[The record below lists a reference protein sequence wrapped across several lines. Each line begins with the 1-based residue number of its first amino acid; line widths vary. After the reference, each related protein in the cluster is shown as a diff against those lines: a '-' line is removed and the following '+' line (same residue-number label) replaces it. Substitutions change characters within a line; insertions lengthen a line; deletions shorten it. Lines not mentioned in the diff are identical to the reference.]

1 MKKTLLSVGLLALAI
16 NAKAQFLSSV
26 GDGAVMHI
34 GKDALVYNG
43 GGMRIVGSGLVQNH
57 GNVMLVGSS
66 TDKFSTVT
74 TSGVDKAEGSTVVNF
89 INKINETGAYAS
101 VNTPANPSVYTY
113 GQLYISGLTQGN
125 ITGIVDQEYR
135 NVKHGDYQQLGVP
148 FFNKTF
154 STFSTELGKTFVN
167 RRYSKNEMLVWNNP
181 KAEFDNVDVNSKT
194 TSDAT
199 RYYSFGSLNLDT
211 SSKVYTI
218 KGRPYAEE
226 NTPAVTLVN
235 GGASANFGNGGNNL
249 NSYGG
254 KYNSYL
260 QDAFSVGSGEQPFT
274 GNYGKNLYQFS
285 NPFLTNLD
293 LRNIAFTEPASTGDD
308 NNLSNIYGIRLDVS
322 GVQYNPNNPNAGGG
336 STSIK
341 FVTFVGAGTP
351 STPVGDVDYLI
362 VRPMGTFV
370 IKMKDNTMP
379 QTLNFTKL
387 RRFGYIPRS
396 GSTNY
401 TVSAAKIADPGT
413 AVMRTAASKKTTSDT
428 ASVKQLGVIGL
439 DASGNEIARTYYVVY
454 PNAVNGHPETATA
467 QVQSSV
473 AKLETFEEHPT
484 AGGYDD
490 DYLGYSLYINE
501 ANETTFQGKA
511 IPLAIY
517 DSNIKKL
524 KFEIRENAELLES
537 PSSVLSSGISFYY
550 KFGDKGEVI
559 TLNQGKEVSV
569 TVPTDGADAYLYY
582 GAPNSG
588 TLASNETP
596 KTLPSQTRVVF
607 NPDIDNYIIRFDPKW
622 KKADVT
628 VYDMSGK
635 IVKSYNNVNATS
647 DFIID
652 LPKGNMMY
660 IVTAVS
666 DTGEKMNSKIIR

>member
-16 NAKAQFLSSV
+16 NAKGQFLSSV

-43 GGMRIVGSGLVQNH
+43 GGMKIVGSGLVQNH

-74 TSGVDKAEGSTVVNF
+74 TSNVDKAEGSTVVNF

-167 RRYSKNEMLVWNNP
+167 SRRTKNEMLVWNNP
-181 KAEFDNVDVNSKT
+181 KAEFDDVDVNSKT

-235 GGASANFGNGGNNL
+235 GGASANFGNGGDNL

-254 KYNSYL
+254 RYNSYL
-260 QDAFSVGSGEQPFT
+260 QDAFSVGFGEQPFT

-322 GVQYNPNNPNAGGG
+322 GVQYNPNAGGG

-370 IKMKDNTMP
+370 IKMKDNTMA

-401 TVSAAKIADPGT
+401 TVSAAKITDPGT
-413 AVMRTAASKKTTSDT
+413 AVMRTAASKKTTSGT
-428 ASVKQLGVIGL
+428 ASSVKQLGVIGL

-454 PNAVNGHPETATA
+454 PNAVDGHPNTATA
-467 QVQSSV
+467 QVQSTVSELV
-473 AKLETFEEHPT
+473 TFEEDPT
-484 AGGYDD
+484 AGGYDNN
-490 DYLGYSLYINE
+490 YLGYSLYINE
-501 ANETTFQGKA
+501 ANETSFQGKP

-517 DSNIKKL
+517 NPNIKKL

-537 PSSVLSSGISFYY
+537 PTSVLSSGISFYY
-550 KFGDKGEVI
+550 KIDNGELI
-559 TLNQGKEVSV
+559 TVTQGKEVAVSV
-569 TVPTDGADAYLYY
+569 PAGGADASLYY
-582 GAPNSG
+582 GAPTEG
-588 TLASNETP
+588 TLSTG
-596 KTLPSQTRVVF
+596 KVKIPSKTRVVF
-607 NPDIDNYIIRFDPKW
+607 NPQIDNYLIKFDPVW
-622 KKADVT
+622 KKANIVI
-628 VYDMSGK
+628 YDMSGK

-660 IVTAVS
+660 IVTAVA

>member
-43 GGMRIVGSGLVQNH
+43 GGMKIVGSGLVQNH

-74 TSGVDKAEGSTVVNF
+74 TSNVDKAEGSTVVNF

-167 RRYSKNEMLVWNNP
+167 SRRTKNEMLVWNNP

-254 KYNSYL
+254 RYNSYL
-260 QDAFSVGSGEQPFT
+260 QDAFSVGFGEQPFT

-322 GVQYNPNNPNAGGG
+322 GVQYNPNAGGG

-370 IKMKDNTMP
+370 IKMKDNTMA

-401 TVSAAKIADPGT
+401 TVSAAKITDPGT
-413 AVMRTAASKKTTSDT
+413 AVMRTAASKKTTSGT
-428 ASVKQLGVIGL
+428 ASSVKQLGVIGL

-454 PNAVNGHPETATA
+454 PNAVDGHPNTATA
-467 QVQSSV
+467 QVQSTVSELV
-473 AKLETFEEHPT
+473 TFEEDPT
-484 AGGYDD
+484 AGGYDNN
-490 DYLGYSLYINE
+490 YLGYSLYINE
-501 ANETTFQGKA
+501 ANETSFQGKP

-517 DSNIKKL
+517 NPNIKKL

-537 PSSVLSSGISFYY
+537 PTSVLSSGISFYY
-550 KFGDKGEVI
+550 KIDNGELI
-559 TLNQGKEVSV
+559 TVTQGKEVAVSV
-569 TVPTDGADAYLYY
+569 PAGGADASLYY
-582 GAPNSG
+582 GAPTEG
-588 TLASNETP
+588 TLSTG
-596 KTLPSQTRVVF
+596 KVKIPSKTRVVF
-607 NPDIDNYIIRFDPKW
+607 NPQIDNYLIKFDPVW
-622 KKADVT
+622 KKANIVI
-628 VYDMSGK
+628 YDMSGK

-660 IVTAVS
+660 IVTAVA

>member
-43 GGMRIVGSGLVQNH
+43 GGMKIVGSGLVQNH

-74 TSGVDKAEGSTVVNF
+74 TSDLDKAEGSTVVNF

-167 RRYSKNEMLVWNNP
+167 SRRTKNEMLVWNNP
-181 KAEFDNVDVNSKT
+181 KAEFDDVDVNSKT

-218 KGRPYAEE
+218 KGRPYSEE

-254 KYNSYL
+254 RYNSYL
-260 QDAFSVGSGEQPFT
+260 QDAFSVGFGEQPFT

-322 GVQYNPNNPNAGGG
+322 GVQYNPNAGGG

-370 IKMKDNTMP
+370 IKMKDNTMA

-401 TVSAAKIADPGT
+401 TVSAAKITDPGT
-413 AVMRTAASKKTTSDT
+413 AVMRTAASKKTTSGT
-428 ASVKQLGVIGL
+428 ASSVKQLGVIGL

-454 PNAVNGHPETATA
+454 PNAVDGHPNTATA
-467 QVQSSV
+467 QVQSTVSELV
-473 AKLETFEEHPT
+473 TFEEDPT
-484 AGGYDD
+484 AGGYDNN
-490 DYLGYSLYINE
+490 YLGYSLYINE
-501 ANETTFQGKA
+501 ANETSFQGKP

-517 DSNIKKL
+517 NPNIKKL

-537 PSSVLSSGISFYY
+537 PTSVLSSGISFYY
-550 KFGDKGEVI
+550 KIDNGELI
-559 TLNQGKEVSV
+559 TVTQGKEVAVSV
-569 TVPTDGADAYLYY
+569 PAGGADASLYY
-582 GAPNSG
+582 GAPTEG
-588 TLASNETP
+588 TLSTG
-596 KTLPSQTRVVF
+596 KVKIPSKTRVVF
-607 NPDIDNYIIRFDPKW
+607 NPQIDNYLIKFDPVW
-622 KKADVT
+622 KKANIVI
-628 VYDMSGK
+628 YDMSGK

-660 IVTAVS
+660 IVTAVA

>member
-1 MKKTLLSVGLLALAI
+1 MKKILLSVGLLALAI

-43 GGMRIVGSGLVQNH
+43 GGMKIVGSGLVQNH

-74 TSGVDKAEGSTVVNF
+74 TSNVDKAEGSTVVNF

-167 RRYSKNEMLVWNNP
+167 SRRTKNEMLVWNNP

-254 KYNSYL
+254 RYNSYL
-260 QDAFSVGSGEQPFT
+260 QDAFSVGFGEQPFT

-322 GVQYNPNNPNAGGG
+322 GVQYNPNAGGG

-401 TVSAAKIADPGT
+401 TVSAAKITDPGT
-413 AVMRTAASKKTTSDT
+413 AVMRTAASKKTTSGT
-428 ASVKQLGVIGL
+428 ANSVKQLGVIGL

-454 PNAVNGHPETATA
+454 PNAVDGHPNTATA
-467 QVQSSV
+467 QVQSTVSELV
-473 AKLETFEEHPT
+473 TFEEDPT
-484 AGGYDD
+484 AGGYDNN
-490 DYLGYSLYINE
+490 YLGYSLYINE
-501 ANETTFQGKA
+501 ANETSFQGKP

-517 DSNIKKL
+517 NPNIKKL

-537 PSSVLSSGISFYY
+537 PTSVLSSGISFYY
-550 KFGDKGEVI
+550 KIDNGELI
-559 TLNQGKEVSV
+559 TVTQGKEVAVSV
-569 TVPTDGADAYLYY
+569 PAGGADASLYY
-582 GAPNSG
+582 GAPTEG
-588 TLASNETP
+588 TLSTG
-596 KTLPSQTRVVF
+596 KVKIPSKTRVVF
-607 NPDIDNYIIRFDPKW
+607 NPQIDNYLIKFDPVW
-622 KKADVT
+622 KKANIVI
-628 VYDMSGK
+628 YDMSGK

-660 IVTAVS
+660 IVTAVA

>member
-1 MKKTLLSVGLLALAI
+1 MKKTLLSVGLLALVI

-66 TDKFSTVT
+66 ADKFRTVT
-74 TSGVDKAEGSTVVNF
+74 TSDVDKAEGSTVVNF

-167 RRYSKNEMLVWNNP
+167 SRRSKNEMLVWNNP

-194 TSDAT
+194 PADAT

-211 SSKVYTI
+211 GSKVFVV

-226 NTPAVTLVN
+226 NAPPVVLTG
-235 GGASANFGNGGNNL
+235 GGASANFGPDGGNS

-254 KYNSYL
+254 TYNSYL
-260 QDAFSVGSGEQPFT
+260 QDAFSIGAGEAPFT

-285 NPFLTNLD
+285 NPFLTNID

-322 GVQYNPNNPNAGGG
+322 GVQYNPNVGGG

-370 IKMKDNTMP
+370 IKMKDNTMA

-396 GSTNY
+396 GTTNY
-401 TVSAAKIADPGT
+401 TVSAAKITDPGT
-413 AVMRTAASKKTTSDT
+413 AVMRTAALKKTTSGT
-428 ASVKQLGVIGL
+428 ASSVKQLGVIGL

-454 PNAVNGHPETATA
+454 QNAVNGHPETATA

-550 KFGDKGEVI
+550 KFGDNGEVI

-569 TVPTDGADAYLYY
+569 TVPTKGADAYLYY

-588 TLASNETP
+588 TLASDETP

-622 KKADVT
+622 KKANVT

-635 IVKSYNNVNATS
+635 IVMSKNNVNVST
-647 DFIID
+647 DFTIN
-652 LPKGNMMY
+652 LNKSNAVY
-660 IVTAVS
+660 IVTAIS
-666 DTGEKMNSKIIR
+666 DAGEKMSTKIIR

>member
-16 NAKAQFLSSV
+16 NAKGQFLSSV

-43 GGMRIVGSGLVQNH
+43 GGMKIVGSGLVQNH

-74 TSGVDKAEGSTVVNF
+74 TSDLDKAEGSTVVNF

-167 RRYSKNEMLVWNNP
+167 SRRTKNEMLVWNNP
-181 KAEFDNVDVNSKT
+181 KAEFDDVDVNSKT

-235 GGASANFGNGGNNL
+235 GGASANFGNGGDNL

-254 KYNSYL
+254 RYNSYL
-260 QDAFSVGSGEQPFT
+260 QDAFSVGFGEQPFT

-322 GVQYNPNNPNAGGG
+322 GVQYNPNAGGG

-370 IKMKDNTMP
+370 IKMKDNTMA

-401 TVSAAKIADPGT
+401 TVSAAKITDPGT
-413 AVMRTAASKKTTSDT
+413 AVMRTAASKKTTSGT
-428 ASVKQLGVIGL
+428 ASSVKQLGVIGL

-454 PNAVNGHPETATA
+454 PNAVDGHPNTATA
-467 QVQSSV
+467 QVQSTVSELV
-473 AKLETFEEHPT
+473 TFEEDPT
-484 AGGYDD
+484 AGGYDNN
-490 DYLGYSLYINE
+490 YLGYSLYINE
-501 ANETTFQGKA
+501 ANETSFQGKP

-517 DSNIKKL
+517 NPNIKKL

-537 PSSVLSSGISFYY
+537 PTSVLSSGISFYY
-550 KFGDKGEVI
+550 KIDNGELI
-559 TLNQGKEVSV
+559 TVTQGKEVAVSV
-569 TVPTDGADAYLYY
+569 PAGGADASLYY
-582 GAPNSG
+582 GAPTEG
-588 TLASNETP
+588 TLSTG
-596 KTLPSQTRVVF
+596 KVKIPSKTRVVF
-607 NPDIDNYIIRFDPKW
+607 NPQIDNYLIKFDPVW
-622 KKADVT
+622 KKANIVI
-628 VYDMSGK
+628 YDMSGK

-660 IVTAVS
+660 IVTAVA

>member
-26 GDGAVMHI
+26 GDGAVMYI

-43 GGMRIVGSGLVQNH
+43 GGMKIVGSGLVQNH

-74 TSGVDKAEGSTVVNF
+74 TSNVDKAEGSTVVNF

-167 RRYSKNEMLVWNNP
+167 SRRTKNEMLVWNNP

-254 KYNSYL
+254 RYNSYL
-260 QDAFSVGSGEQPFT
+260 QDAFSVGFGEQPFT

-322 GVQYNPNNPNAGGG
+322 GVQYNPNAGGG

-370 IKMKDNTMP
+370 IKMKDNTMA

-401 TVSAAKIADPGT
+401 TVSAAKITDPGT
-413 AVMRTAASKKTTSDT
+413 AVMRTAASKKTTSGT
-428 ASVKQLGVIGL
+428 ASSVKQLGVIGL

-454 PNAVNGHPETATA
+454 PNAVDGHPNTATA
-467 QVQSSV
+467 QVQSTVSELV
-473 AKLETFEEHPT
+473 TFEEDPT
-484 AGGYDD
+484 AGGYDNN
-490 DYLGYSLYINE
+490 YLGYSLYINE
-501 ANETTFQGKA
+501 ANETSFQGKP

-517 DSNIKKL
+517 NPNIKKL

-537 PSSVLSSGISFYY
+537 PTSVLSSGISFYY
-550 KFGDKGEVI
+550 KIDNGELI
-559 TLNQGKEVSV
+559 TVTQGKEVAVSV
-569 TVPTDGADAYLYY
+569 PAGGADASLYY
-582 GAPNSG
+582 GAPTGG
-588 TLASNETP
+588 TLSTG
-596 KTLPSQTRVVF
+596 KVKVPSKTRVVF
-607 NPDIDNYIIRFDPKW
+607 NPQIDNYLIKFDPVW
-622 KKADVT
+622 KKANIVI
-628 VYDMSGK
+628 YDMSGK

-660 IVTAVS
+660 IVTAVA

>member
-43 GGMRIVGSGLVQNH
+43 GGMKIVGSGLVQNH

-74 TSGVDKAEGSTVVNF
+74 TSNVDKAEGSTVVNF

-167 RRYSKNEMLVWNNP
+167 SRRTKNEMLVWNNP

-235 GGASANFGNGGNNL
+235 GGASANFGDGGNNL

-254 KYNSYL
+254 RYNSYL
-260 QDAFSVGSGEQPFT
+260 QDAFSVGFGEQPFT

-322 GVQYNPNNPNAGGG
+322 GVQYNPNAGGG

-370 IKMKDNTMP
+370 IKMKDNTVP

-401 TVSAAKIADPGT
+401 TVSAAKITDPGT
-413 AVMRTAASKKTTSDT
+413 AVMRTAASKKTTSGT
-428 ASVKQLGVIGL
+428 ANSVKQLGVIGL

-454 PNAVNGHPETATA
+454 PNAVDGHPNTATA
-467 QVQSSV
+467 QVQSTVSELV
-473 AKLETFEEHPT
+473 TFEEDPT
-484 AGGYDD
+484 AGGYDNN
-490 DYLGYSLYINE
+490 YLGYSLYINE
-501 ANETTFQGKA
+501 ANETSFQGKP

-517 DSNIKKL
+517 NPNIKKL

-537 PSSVLSSGISFYY
+537 PTSVLSSGISFYY
-550 KFGDKGEVI
+550 KIDNGELI
-559 TLNQGKEVSV
+559 TVTQGKEVAVSV
-569 TVPTDGADAYLYY
+569 PAGGADASLYY
-582 GAPNSG
+582 GAPTEG
-588 TLASNETP
+588 TLSTG
-596 KTLPSQTRVVF
+596 KVKIPSKTRVVF
-607 NPDIDNYIIRFDPKW
+607 NPHIDNYLIKFDPVW
-622 KKADVT
+622 KKANIVI
-628 VYDMSGK
+628 YDMSGK

-660 IVTAVS
+660 IVTAVA

>member
-43 GGMRIVGSGLVQNH
+43 GGMKIVGSGLVQNH

-74 TSGVDKAEGSTVVNF
+74 TSNVDKAEGSTVVNF

-167 RRYSKNEMLVWNNP
+167 SRRSKNEMLVWNNP

-254 KYNSYL
+254 RYNSYL
-260 QDAFSVGSGEQPFT
+260 QDAFSVGFGEQPFT

-322 GVQYNPNNPNAGGG
+322 GVQYNPNAGGG

-370 IKMKDNTMP
+370 IKMKDNTVP

-401 TVSAAKIADPGT
+401 TVSAAKITDPGT
-413 AVMRTAASKKTTSDT
+413 AVMRTAASKKTTSGT
-428 ASVKQLGVIGL
+428 ANSVKQLGVIGL

-454 PNAVNGHPETATA
+454 PNAVDGHPNTATA
-467 QVQSSV
+467 QVQSTVSELV
-473 AKLETFEEHPT
+473 TFEEDPT
-484 AGGYDD
+484 AGGYDNN
-490 DYLGYSLYINE
+490 YLGYSLYINE
-501 ANETTFQGKA
+501 ANETSFQGKP

-517 DSNIKKL
+517 NPNIKKL

-537 PSSVLSSGISFYY
+537 PTSVLSSGISFYY
-550 KFGDKGEVI
+550 KIDNGELI
-559 TLNQGKEVSV
+559 TVTQGKEVAVSV
-569 TVPTDGADAYLYY
+569 PAGGADASLYY
-582 GAPNSG
+582 GAPTEG
-588 TLASNETP
+588 TLSTG
-596 KTLPSQTRVVF
+596 KVKIPSKTRVVF
-607 NPDIDNYIIRFDPKW
+607 NPQIDNYLIKFDPVW
-622 KKADVT
+622 KKANIVI
-628 VYDMSGK
+628 YDMSGK

-660 IVTAVS
+660 IVTAVA

>member
-43 GGMRIVGSGLVQNH
+43 GGMKIVGSGLVQNH

-66 TDKFSTVT
+66 ADKFSTVT
-74 TSGVDKAEGSTVVNF
+74 TSNVDKAEGSTVVNF

-167 RRYSKNEMLVWNNP
+167 SRRTKNEMLVWNNP

-254 KYNSYL
+254 RYNSYL
-260 QDAFSVGSGEQPFT
+260 QDAFSVGFGEQPFT

-322 GVQYNPNNPNAGGG
+322 GVQYNPNAGGG

-370 IKMKDNTMP
+370 IKMKDNTMA

-401 TVSAAKIADPGT
+401 TVSAAKITDPGT
-413 AVMRTAASKKTTSDT
+413 AVMRTAASKKTTSGT
-428 ASVKQLGVIGL
+428 ASSVKQLGVIGL

-454 PNAVNGHPETATA
+454 PNAVDGHPNTATA
-467 QVQSSV
+467 QVQSTVSELV
-473 AKLETFEEHPT
+473 TFEEDPT
-484 AGGYDD
+484 AGGYDNN
-490 DYLGYSLYINE
+490 YLGYSLYINE
-501 ANETTFQGKA
+501 ANETSFQGKP

-517 DSNIKKL
+517 NPNIKKL

-537 PSSVLSSGISFYY
+537 PTSVLSSGISFYY
-550 KFGDKGEVI
+550 KIDNGELI
-559 TLNQGKEVSV
+559 TVTQGKEVAVSV
-569 TVPTDGADAYLYY
+569 PVGGADASLYY
-582 GAPNSG
+582 GAPTEG
-588 TLASNETP
+588 TLSTG
-596 KTLPSQTRVVF
+596 KVKIPSKTRVVF
-607 NPDIDNYIIRFDPKW
+607 NPQIDNYLIKFDPVW
-622 KKADVT
+622 KKANIVI
-628 VYDMSGK
+628 YDMSGK

-660 IVTAVS
+660 IVTAVA